1 MSASQLPCP
10 LNDEHCQQMRTAMAA
25 VNQAKQYCAKCRAAG
40 LDMSS
45 YETLLQQ
52 QHDVLTGIK
61 QQFFPLES

>member
-1 MSASQLPCP
+1 
-10 LNDEHCQQMRTAMAA
+10 MAA